1 MNCEVSSL
9 GKKKPNG
16 IGSRIGHVSQ
26 CNTDASSVPR
36 YVNTSNKSHCVQ
48 PTSFFSNFL
57 TNSYVYG
64 LWLLYNMRSLNLMIS
79 SELKMKKKLEKTFE
93 IFLVKPFK
101 QITIFCVLN
110 YIYFLHF
117 VAMKVSF
124 DLSILDLIELKISI
138 SEKNVLQS
146 CFTLYF

>member
-48 PTSFFSNFL
+48 PTSFFQISWQIRMF
-57 TNSYVYG
+57 TDYG
-64 LWLLYNMRSLNLMIS
+64 CYTTW
-79 SELKMKKKLEKTFE
+79 E
-93 IFLVKPFK
+93 
-101 QITIFCVLN
+101 
-110 YIYFLHF
+110 
-117 VAMKVSF
+117 A
-124 DLSILDLIELKISI
+124 
-138 SEKNVLQS
+138 
-146 CFTLYF
+146 